1 MKPQTLNQENFDATL
16 RNATTPVLVDFWADW
31 CGPCKMLAPVLDEI
45 AVEHAGKALVAKVNV
60 DESPEL
66 AARFNITGIPTLLY
80 FSGGQLRDQLVGVAG
95 KKAIVAK
102 LDGVEPV
109 ASETVPA

>member
-1 MKPQTLNQENFDATL
+1 MKPRTLNQESFDSAL
-16 RNATTPVLVDFWADW
+16 SQAGTPVVVDFWADW

-45 AVEHAGKALVAKVNV
+45 AAEQSGRALVAKVNV

-80 FSGGQLRDQLVGVAG
+80 FRDGELRDQTVGVVG

-102 LDGVEPV
+102 L
-109 ASETVPA
+109 AALAA